1 MSNTASAQIKT
12 LSNAIA
18 DIYLPASD
26 ESSNPRS
33 INDILRP
40 LMLEIRRS
48 RMTGE
53 PLRQDIVDRFC
64 TPPAQAPR

>member
-1 MSNTASAQIKT
+1 MSHSSSAQIKT

-26 ESSNPRS
+26 DSTNPRS
-33 INDILRP
+33 VADILRP

-48 RMTGE
+48 RMSGA
-53 PLRQDIVDRFC
+53 PMRQDIVERFC
-64 TPPAQAPR
+64 TPPTTR